1 MTRRPYRVAGRR
13 GRDERGQAGLEFVLV
28 LPFVFIVIFLV
39 AEATSILKTWM
50 ILENASREGARY
62 AAVRKSQTDVVNR
75 TIQTSDNILTAANIT
90 VVNAKGTPGTDTEV
104 QISYTYTFQ
113 TPLVRFVNYVS
124 RDTIPNTM
132 QMTAHTHMRLE

>member
-1 MTRRPYRVAGRR
+1 MTRRPYRAAGRR
-13 GRDERGQAGLEFVLV
+13 ERDERGQAGLEFVLV

-50 ILENASREGARY
+50 VLENASREGARY
-62 AAVRKSQTDVVNR
+62 AAVRKPQSEVVNR
-75 TIQTSDNILTAANIT
+75 TIDTTDGILTPSNIT
-90 VVNAKGTPGTDTEV
+90 VTNAKGTPGSDTEV
-104 QISYTYTFQ
+104 KISYTYTFK

-124 RDTIPNTM
+124 RDTIPDTV